1 MFYTPTFTY
10 SNDKS
15 VNCSLAEWQTDTPLF
30 WGYIFSVIFW
40 FRSIGKR
47 ERNIYSLLWN
57 VEISSRKWVGQ
68 SVKDIKKT
76 TLISLNRNLA
86 MMSTIGW
93 YNIITRCKT
102 PFILLFFTFFS
113 FFLLLFLSPHISF
126 SPHFFSP
133 FSLLLNKLLN
143 VLKINTNTLQNI
155 KSLFW

>member
-15 VNCSLAEWQTDTPLF
+15 VNCSLAEWRTETPLF
-30 WGYIFSVIFW
+30 WGYIFLIFSVIFW

-57 VEISSRKWVGQ
+57 VEITSKKWVGQ

-93 YNIITRCKT
+93 YNIITAQITSGFKRTIFGMIYTSSWMKKWKSFNFVMKT
-102 PFILLFFTFFS
+102 NLGD
-113 FFLLLFLSPHISF
+113 
-126 SPHFFSP
+126 
-133 FSLLLNKLLN
+133 
-143 VLKINTNTLQNI
+143 LKFYIIVYLC
-155 KSLFW
+155 

>member
-15 VNCSLAEWQTDTPLF
+15 VNCSLAEWRTETPLF

-93 YNIITRCKT
+93 YNIITAQITSGFKRTIFGMIYTSSWMKKWKSFNFVMKT
-102 PFILLFFTFFS
+102 NLGD
-113 FFLLLFLSPHISF
+113 
-126 SPHFFSP
+126 
-133 FSLLLNKLLN
+133 
-143 VLKINTNTLQNI
+143 LKFYIIVYLC
-155 KSLFW
+155 